1 MSTQEIF
8 DAAASAAAS
17 PVADEP
23 RSPRSGR
30 WVVRHKAQI
39 VAAVHKSTMT
49 VQEALNRYH
58 LTIEEFLSWQ
68 RALEAHGVP
77 GLRVTRLQIYRDTD
91 AMRS

>member
-1 MSTQEIF
+1 MSTQ
-8 DAAASAAAS
+8 DAVETVFPAN
-17 PVADEP
+17 EP
-23 RSPRSGR
+23 LPPPQPGR

-39 VAAVHKSTMT
+39 VAAVHKGTMT

-77 GLRVTRLQIYRDTD
+77 GLRVTRIQIYRDTD

>member
-1 MSTQEIF
+1 MSTQDTFDTAEI
-8 DAAASAAAS
+8 
-17 PVADEP
+17 VADLP
-23 RSPRSGR
+23 LPPDSGR
-30 WVVRHKAQI
+30 WVARHKAQI
-39 VAAVHKSTMT
+39 VAAVHKGAIT
-49 VQEALNRYH
+49 VQEALTRYN

>member
-1 MSTQEIF
+1 MSTQDTF
-8 DAAASAAAS
+8 DTAAI
-17 PVADEP
+17 DEP
-23 RSPRSGR
+23 LPAPHSGR

-39 VAAVHKSTMT
+39 VAAVHKGTMT

>member
-1 MSTQEIF
+1 MSTQDTF
-8 DAAASAAAS
+8 DIAVSS
-17 PVADEP
+17 VADEP
-23 RSPRSGR
+23 LPPNSGR
-30 WVVRHKAQI
+30 WVVRHKADI
-39 VAAVHKSTMT
+39 VAAVHKGTLT

-91 AMRS
+91 AVRS

>member
-1 MSTQEIF
+1 MSKQDTF
-8 DAAASAAAS
+8 DAAASTAAS
-17 PVADEP
+17 PVIDEP
-23 RSPRSGR
+23 RPPGSGR

-39 VAAVHKSTMT
+39 VAAVHKGTMT
-49 VQEALNRYH
+49 VQEALSRYH

>member
-1 MSTQEIF
+1 MSTQNTSEAAISTG
-8 DAAASAAAS
+8 DA
-17 PVADEP
+17 PLPPD
-23 RSPRSGR
+23 SGR

-39 VAAVHKSTMT
+39 VAAVHKGAMT
-49 VQEALNRYH
+49 VQEALDRYH

>member
-1 MSTQEIF
+1 MSTQDTF
-8 DAAASAAAS
+8 NTAANTAASGNDM
-17 PVADEP
+17 PLP
-23 RSPRSGR
+23 PRSGR

-39 VAAVHKSTMT
+39 VAAVHKGTMT
-49 VQEALNRYH
+49 VQEVLTRYH

-68 RALEAHGVP
+68 RSLEAHGVP

>member
-1 MSTQEIF
+1 MSTQETLEI
-8 DAAASAAAS
+8 AACAS
-17 PVADEP
+17 DEP
-23 RSPRSGR
+23 LPPPHSGR

-39 VAAVHKSTMT
+39 VAAVHKGTMT
-49 VQEALNRYH
+49 VQEALDRYH